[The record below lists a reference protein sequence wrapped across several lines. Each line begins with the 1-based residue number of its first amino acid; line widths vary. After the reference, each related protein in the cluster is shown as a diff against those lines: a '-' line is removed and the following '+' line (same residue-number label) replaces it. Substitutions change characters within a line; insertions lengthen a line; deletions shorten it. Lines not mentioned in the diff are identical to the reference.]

1 MNELLIATEITF
13 RKAFLQ
19 LPTAEAHFAA
29 SGRTV
34 TEADLDNN
42 LTPDDKAIF
51 NEFVRDS
58 ILDAEP
64 LLKAALLVHFA
75 QRTVSQKIMC
85 ALHTVLPA
93 DEAIKNQAIYIE
105 PMLLQ
110 IESVSRG
117 VRNPARKSDGTRRDD
132 YDATGR
138 VVFAD
143 VCNTRGLNE
152 VGWESFLGKK
162 GVQFSDKPFAY
173 FTDLGGAQYAA
184 ADVNIESRES
194 GHVRYNRLKDFLRAI
209 AGTEKL
215 SAQQISECE
224 QIWNDNHCKIKIN
237 GTVKTLL
244 VLKAYAGVNPYI
256 LSFKI
261 ANPLTG
267 LALKQ
272 AMSHFKYR
280 ENQQNTNLE
289 TKLAASAAVENQDAA
304 LLLARMQQQVKNAA
318 IREIMKD
325 FDVNAKDAM
334 IMYNS

>member
-1 MNELLIATEITF
+1 MSAPITF
-13 RKAFLQ
+13 RAAFTQ

-29 SGRTV
+29 SGKTI
-34 TEADLDNN
+34 TIADLDNN
-42 LTPDDKAIF
+42 LTADDKAIF
-51 NEFVRDS
+51 NKFVRDS

-75 QRTVSQKIMC
+75 QRSISQKIMC
-85 ALHTVLPA
+85 AKHTVLSP
-93 DEAIKNQAIYIE
+93 DEAIKKQAIYVE

-110 IESVSRG
+110 IETVTRE
-117 VRNPARKSDGTRRDD
+117 VRNAARKEDGSRRDD
-132 YDATGR
+132 YASAGR

-143 VCNTRGLNE
+143 VCNTKGLNE
-152 VGWESFLGKK
+152 VGYEAFLGKA
-162 GVQFSDKPFAY
+162 GVRFTDKPFEY
-173 FTDLGGAQYAA
+173 FRDLGGAQYAA
-184 ADVNIESRES
+184 ADVNIESRAS
-194 GHVRYNRLKDFLRAI
+194 GYVRYNRLKDFLRAI
-209 AGTEKL
+209 AGMETL
-215 SAQQISECE
+215 SAQQVSECE
-224 QIWNDNHCKIKIN
+224 AIWTANHCKIKSN

-244 VLKAYAGVNPYI
+244 VLKAYAGVSKYL

-267 LALKQ
+267 IALKQ

-280 ENQQNTNLE
+280 ENQQNKNLE
-289 TKLAASAAVENQDAA
+289 TKLAAAAAVDGQEAA
-304 LLLARMQQQVKNAA
+304 LLLAKMAQQVKNAA